1 MRENLANLGL
11 AWKRKVIMICFW
23 KSPWTWDWTGAL
35 FENYV
40 WWHLV
45 GTAIT
50 PSPLVMVTTLPFAF
64 LISST
69 LAWHWLLSALFS
81 IFDDKPDHGKNSL
94 NSANQTKHIDIHCS
108 PKWWKL
114 YVLCSKNTKVH
125 KYMLKYKIIR
135 IQKCTQKNHK
145 KWLTRVFRS
154 FYLYVSIETHSTSPK
169 VAHLVNDSFYCSE
182 WIYSLDKLLLS
193 NIF

>member
-1 MRENLANLGL
+1 MRENLTNLGL
-11 AWKRKVIMICFW
+11 AWKQKVIMICFW

-81 IFDDKPDHGKNSL
+81 IFDDKPDHGKYCL
-94 NSANQTKHIDIHCS
+94 NSANQSKYIDIHCS
-108 PKWWKL
+108 PK
-114 YVLCSKNTKVH
+114 NT
-125 KYMLKYKIIR
+125 YEEPR
-135 IQKCTQKNHK
+135 IQKFNIVTYKNTNYKNANIK
-145 KWLTRVFRS
+145 K
-154 FYLYVSIETHSTSPK
+154 Y
-169 VAHLVNDSFYCSE
+169 DSAKQAKHIDINWFPSWSQIKAVC
-182 WIYSLDKLLLS
+182 
-193 NIF
+193 NI